1 MTDRQRK
8 RLMNGNRAL
17 IFVLTLIGMS
27 LDGFARDDAVL
38 AVAAVVWLWLPQ
50 WISLE
55 GKLLRQIE
63 EVRQNEQTA
72 RD

>member
-1 MTDRQRK
+1 MTDRQRRK
-8 RLMNGNRAL
+8 LVNGNRLL

-38 AVAAVVWLWLPQ
+38 SIAAVVWLWLPH

-55 GKLLRQIE
+55 SKLLRQIE
-63 EVRQNEQTA
+63 EVRQDEQAT
-72 RD
+72 RN